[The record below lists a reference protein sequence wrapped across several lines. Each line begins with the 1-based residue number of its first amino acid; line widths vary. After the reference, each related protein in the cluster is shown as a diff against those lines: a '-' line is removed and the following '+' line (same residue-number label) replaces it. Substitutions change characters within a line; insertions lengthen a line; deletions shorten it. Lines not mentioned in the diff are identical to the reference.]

1 MGERHDMRL
10 DGAAA
15 AFGRHESF
23 PLRYGWVTKGIRAL
37 ADKPDVFTRDD
48 ATVRLGVGKNMVSA
62 IRHWLLATRIVE
74 RDGRQDLV
82 VSPVGNILFP
92 NDDEGGDPYLE
103 DEATIWLL
111 HWLMA
116 TNPKGA
122 TAIYWF
128 FNHFHKTEFGSGEV
142 AATLSDFVR
151 QNVKT
156 RVAASTLKND
166 ATLLLRM
173 YAPAREGRN
182 LVVEDMLNSPLA
194 ILHLLDRVDTRT
206 WRAFPTAR
214 DEVPLDVF
222 AFSVAELFAHLG
234 SEQLSVAQLM
244 YSEKDHCAP
253 GAVFR
258 MTEEGLVQK
267 VEALCAAFPNALRM
281 DRTAGLYQLY
291 RIGVI
296 DAGSILRERYAAHTA
311 RANGGPRAAHANG
324 VVA

>member
-1 MGERHDMRL
+1 MRL

-23 PLRYGWVTKGIRAL
+23 PLRYGWITKGIRAL
-37 ADKPDVFTRDD
+37 VKTPDIFTRED
-48 ATVRLGVGKNMVSA
+48 ATVTLGVGKNMVSA
-62 IRHWLLATRIVE
+62 IRHWLLAARIVE

-82 VSPVGNILFP
+82 VSPVGDILFP
-92 NDDEGGDPYLE
+92 DEGEGGDPYLE

-116 TNPKGA
+116 TNPSHA

-151 QNVKT
+151 KNVKA
-156 RVAASTLKND
+156 RVAASTLKSD

-182 LVVEDMLNSPLA
+182 LVLEDMLNSPLA
-194 ILHLLDRVDTRT
+194 ELRLLDRIDTRT

-214 DEVPLDVF
+214 DELPLDVF
-222 AFSVAELFAHLG
+222 AFAVAELFAHLG
-234 SEQLSVAQLM
+234 TKQLSVAQLM
-244 YSEKDHCAP
+244 YSEKGHCAP

-267 VEALCAAFPNALRM
+267 VEALCAAFPNSLRM

-291 RIGVI
+291 QIREIE
-296 DAGSILRERYAAHTA
+296 AGSILRERYAAHVA
-311 RANGGPRAAHANG
+311 RVSGAAA
-324 VVA
+324 

>member
-1 MGERHDMRL
+1 MRL
-10 DGAAA
+10 DAAVA

-23 PLRYGWVTKGIRAL
+23 PLRYGWITKGLRAL
-37 ADKPDVFTRDD
+37 DEDSRIFTQDD

-74 RDGRQDLV
+74 KDDRQGLV
-82 VSPVGNILFP
+82 VSPVGRIVFP
-92 NDDEGGDPYLE
+92 DDDDGGDPYLE

-116 TNPKGA
+116 TNPSGA

-151 QNVKT
+151 TNVKT

-166 ATLLLRM
+166 ATLVLRM

-182 LVVEDMLNSPLA
+182 IAVEDMLNSPLA
-194 ILHLLDRVDTRT
+194 VLHLLDRIDTRT
-206 WRAFPTAR
+206 WRAFPTVR
-214 DEVPLDVF
+214 DELPLDVF
-222 AFSVAELFAHLG
+222 AFAVAELFDHVG
-234 SEQLSVAQLM
+234 TKQLSVTQLM
-244 YSEKDHCAP
+244 YSEKEHCAP

-267 VEALCAAFPNALRM
+267 VEALCAAFPDSLRM
-281 DRTAGLYQLY
+281 DRTAGIYQLY
-291 RIGVI
+291 RTGDI
-296 DAGSILRERYAAHTA
+296 DAGSILRRRYAADAARVHGLA
-311 RANGGPRAAHANG
+311 RANASAHAHANG
-324 VVA
+324 AAT

>member
-1 MGERHDMRL
+1 MRL

-23 PLRYGWVTKGIRAL
+23 PLRYGWIAKGLRAL
-37 ADKPDVFTRDD
+37 VDDAGIFTRDD
-48 ATVRLGVGKNMVSA
+48 ATVTLGVGKNMVSA
-62 IRHWLLATRIVE
+62 IRHWLIATRIVE
-74 RDGRQDLV
+74 RDDRGGLV
-82 VSPVGNILFP
+82 VSPVGEIVFP
-92 NDDEGGDPYLE
+92 KDDDGGDPYLE

-116 TNPKGA
+116 TNPSGA

-128 FNHFHKTEFGSGEV
+128 FNHFHKTEFDSGEV
-142 AATLSDFVR
+142 AATLSNFVR
-151 QNVKT
+151 QNVKA

-182 LVVEDMLNSPLA
+182 LAVEDMLNSPLA
-194 ILHLLDRVDTRT
+194 VLHLLDRIDTRT

-214 DEVPLDVF
+214 DELPLDVF
-222 AFSVAELFAHLG
+222 AFAVAELFAHLG
-234 SEQLSVAQLM
+234 TQQLSVAQLM

-267 VEALCAAFPNALRM
+267 VEALCAAFPDALRM

-291 RIGVI
+291 RIGAI
-296 DAGSILRERYAAHTA
+296 DAGSILRERYAAPA
-311 RANGGPRAAHANG
+311 VRENGNAPTAHANG
-324 VVA
+324 VAA

>member
-1 MGERHDMRL
+1 MRL

-23 PLRYGWVTKGIRAL
+23 PLRYGWITKGIRAL
-37 ADKPDVFTRDD
+37 VKTPDIFTRDD
-48 ATVRLGVGKNMVSA
+48 ATVTLGVGKNMVSA
-62 IRHWLLATRIVE
+62 IRHWLLAARIVE

-82 VSPVGNILFP
+82 VSPVGDILFP
-92 NDDEGGDPYLE
+92 DEDEGGDPYLE

-116 TNPKGA
+116 TNPSNA

-128 FNHFHKTEFGSGEV
+128 FNHFHKTEFGSAEV

-151 QNVKT
+151 KNVKA
-156 RVAASTLKND
+156 RVAASTLKSD

-182 LVVEDMLNSPLA
+182 LVLEDMLNSPLA
-194 ILHLLDRVDTRT
+194 ELRLLDRIDTRT

-214 DEVPLDVF
+214 DELPLDVF
-222 AFSVAELFAHLG
+222 AFAVAELFAHLG
-234 SEQLSVAQLM
+234 TKQLSVAQLM
-244 YSEKDHCAP
+244 YSEKGHCAP

-267 VEALCAAFPNALRM
+267 VEALCAAFPNSLRM

-291 RIGVI
+291 QIREIE
-296 DAGSILRERYAAHTA
+296 AGSILRERYAAHVA
-311 RANGGPRAAHANG
+311 RVNGAAA
-324 VVA
+324 

>member
-1 MGERHDMRL
+1 MRL

-23 PLRYGWVTKGIRAL
+23 PLRYGWITKGIRAL
-37 ADKPDVFTRDD
+37 VKTPDIFTRDD
-48 ATVRLGVGKNMVSA
+48 ATVTLGVGKNMVSA
-62 IRHWLLATRIVE
+62 IRHWLLAARIVE

-82 VSPVGNILFP
+82 VSPVGDILFP
-92 NDDEGGDPYLE
+92 DEDEGGDPYLE

-116 TNPKGA
+116 TNPSNA

-128 FNHFHKTEFGSGEV
+128 FNHFHKTEFGSAEV
-142 AATLSDFVR
+142 AATLSDYVR
-151 QNVKT
+151 KNVKA
-156 RVAASTLKND
+156 RVAASTLKSD

-182 LVVEDMLNSPLA
+182 LVLEDMLNSPLA
-194 ILHLLDRVDTRT
+194 ELRLLDRIDTRT
-206 WRAFPTAR
+206 WRAFPTPR
-214 DEVPLDVF
+214 EELPLDVF
-222 AFSVAELFAHLG
+222 AFAVAELFAHLG
-234 SEQLSVAQLM
+234 TKQLSVAQLM

-267 VEALCAAFPNALRM
+267 VEALCAAFPNSLRM

-291 RIGVI
+291 QIREIE
-296 DAGSILRERYAAHTA
+296 AGSILRERYAAHVA
-311 RANGGPRAAHANG
+311 RVNGAAA
-324 VVA
+324 